1 MQISEKSV
9 GSVVPLSEDSLY
21 DGKLRLDALDA
32 KDAERRRTAEL
43 KNDLEG
49 YIYATREKVRVLF

>member
-21 DGKLRLDALDA
+21 DGKRRLDALDA
-32 KDAERRRTAEL
+32 KDADRRRTAEL
-43 KNDLEG
+43 KNDQEG
-49 YIYATREKVRVLF
+49 YIYATREKV